1 MVGLPGQKIADLA
14 ADLAFF
20 KEIGADMIGIGPYIT
35 EPGTPV
41 AARWEEEFGGG
52 GEVRGGVFG
61 GGSGVGVG
69 VGVGGVSGGGGD
81 GSGERADQL
90 IGDSK
95 RAHMEAMVS
104 LTTRVNALARIT
116 LGNVNVAA
124 TTALQALH
132 PRGRELALRRGAN
145 VLMPILTPTGYRAD
159 YSLYEGKP
167 CITDTAAGCEACLSA
182 RVGEWSWGWFCFWRE
197 SERGGGEKDEEKEK
211 RERKRE
217 TKMKRKRRRRE
228 RARKEKLTWI
238 AWLKN
243 KKNTRNKNKRA
254 SASPSPA
261 GSGATRPMRRER
273 RSPILSSSGRR
284 RRRRESARQ
293 RRRGRGG
300 AAAASLASASAARA
314 RSGKE
319 RPLEAG
325 SSGGASLPALGPP
338 SGLLLFPLSP
348 RAHPPLPFLPPL
360 RDRRARERDDF

>member
-1 MVGLPGQKIADLA
+1 MVGLPGQKLADLA

-20 KEIGADMIGIGPYIT
+20 KEIEADMIGIGPYIT

-41 AARWEEEFGGG
+41 AAKWEEEFGGG
-52 GEVRGGVFG
+52 GAEGSGS
-61 GGSGVGVG
+61 GSGVGSG
-69 VGVGGVSGGGGD
+69 VGFGGVGAGGVSGD
-81 GSGERADQL
+81 DERARQL
-90 IGDSK
+90 VIADSK

-145 VLMPILTPTGYRAD
+145 VLMPILTPTAYRAD

-182 RVGEWSWGWFCFWRE
+182 RVGELGELGVGFWRE
-197 SERGGGEKDEEKEK
+197 RVRE
-211 RERKRE
+211 RERK
-217 TKMKRKRRRRE
+217 TKRKRKRKIQRRE
-228 RARKEKLTWI
+228 RESSKKKKKTHLDRLA
-238 AWLKN
+238 LK
-243 KKNTRNKNKRA
+243 KKKHSKQKQQRA

-261 GSGATRPMRRER
+261 GYGATRPTRHERRIPMRSSSRRER
-273 RSPILSSSGRR
+273 
-284 RRRRESARQ
+284 ARH
-293 RRRGRGG
+293 RRRGRG
-300 AAAASLASASAARA
+300 AAAAAAAARA

-325 SSGGASLPALGPP
+325 SSGGASLRALG
-338 SGLLLFPLSP
+338 LLRFPLSL
-348 RAHPPLPFLPPL
+348 RARPPLLLLPLPPL
-360 RDRRARERDDF
+360 REDRTRRARERDHLS